1 MKAYYGSRISE
12 HMIRT
17 PEGFLICKDVPI
29 ARTGTQEYRG
39 EEFGAP
45 DPETVYTVTRP
56 EDEVFTD
63 AAIASFEGKPVVNEH
78 PDEDVTADNYQKY
91 LKGVCR
97 DVRRGEGV
105 YSNYLVANLIIY
117 DDNLIKQIEGGKRD
131 ISCGYECLWEQEG
144 DEGYTQRDIRGNH
157 IAVVTR
163 GRAGRKVSIRDTDK
177 GGKRMKKSSLWGRM
191 LSAFAHDS
199 DTTPEDLE
207 QAAKLA
213 PAGDED
219 EEVMPQKE
227 EKAPAACDA
236 DEMAERMER
245 IENALKALLAKK
257 EEASDEEEVE
267 EEKKEDERTAL
278 DDLEEELKGKET
290 EAGDEEVVNIPPEA
304 SEEDEEDV
312 EEKGRKAAL
321 DAIGA
326 VKPVLAKV
334 EDPKQRQKAADA
346 LAGLIRG
353 SVPDSGYGVIMG
365 AKRGCRAMDKA
376 MDDRALGKLI
386 RDTYNPH
393 YRKN

>member
-17 PEGFLICKDVPI
+17 PEGFLICRDVPI
-29 ARTGTQEYRG
+29 ARTGTQEYMG

-45 DPETVYTVTRP
+45 SPETVYTVTRP
-56 EDEVFTD
+56 EEEVFTD

-78 PDEDVTADNYQKY
+78 PEEDVTADNYQKY

-97 DVRRGEGV
+97 DVRRGEGA
-105 YSNYLVANLIIY
+105 YRNYLIANLIIY
-117 DDNLIKQIEGGKRD
+117 DEDLIQQIEGGKRD
-131 ISCGYECLWEQEG
+131 ISCGYECLWEPNG

-177 GGKRMKKSSLWGRM
+177 EGTRMRKSSLWGRM

-207 QAAKLA
+207 QAARLA
-213 PAGDED
+213 PAGDE
-219 EEVMPQKE
+219 EEEPKKE
-227 EKAPAACDA
+227 EKSPAAFDSA
-236 DEMAERMER
+236 EMMERMDR
-245 IENALKALLAKK
+245 IEGALQALLAKK
-257 EEASDEEEVE
+257 EEAKEEEEVE
-267 EEKKEDERTAL
+267 EETKKEERTAL
-278 DDLEEELKGKET
+278 DELEEELKGKEE
-290 EAGDEEVVNIPPEA
+290 EAGDEEAVNIPPETA
-304 SEEDEEDV
+304 KEEDEDG
-312 EEKGRKAAL
+312 EEEGRKAAL
-321 DAIGA
+321 EAIDA
-326 VKPVLAKV
+326 VKPVLAKL
-334 EDPKQRQKAADA
+334 EDPAQRQKAADA

-353 SVPDSGYGVIMG
+353 RMPDSGYGVIMG
-365 AKRGCRAMDKA
+365 AKRSCRTMDKA
-376 MDDRALGKLI
+376 MDDRALGKFI